1 MADIFQLTTG
11 FSLWKRLEN
20 TGTEQ
25 QLVPLFLSYAS
36 GLARICSRCVGQV
49 GLFICLQGKRGIAGL
64 LALCCPSLMHVE
76 LVGFV
81 VVLSATPLLPCRV
94 TSTARLA
101 RHTSRKSWPAQMHG
115 TRKEVLTAEH
125 KVKKEDIV
133 FVFHFVFAC
142 KN

>member
-1 MADIFQLTTG
+1 MHLGWPG
-11 FSLWKRLEN
+11 FAR
-20 TGTEQ
+20 G
-25 QLVPLFLSYAS
+25 VS
-36 GLARICSRCVGQV
+36 GKLGCSCAAAG
-49 GLFICLQGKRGIAGL
+49 FGL
-64 LALCCPSLMHVE
+64 LALCCPSMMHVE